1 MGIFTVGT
9 LGVCTGVT
17 KVGTGCWVTGGDMGI
32 IGANPRVLF
41 VGIILPALQVSEKSG
56 KQNERDVT
64 CSFEDIIP
72 FQSHFVPSRVN

>member
-1 MGIFTVGT
+1 
-9 LGVCTGVT
+9 
-17 KVGTGCWVTGGDMGI
+17 MGI